1 MRLEVF
7 PAQIVAPQGHPAF
20 NDAGE
25 REDDDTD
32 IFVRKVFADRALKD
46 FDVFFGVCRRTNNV
60 GKAGGD
66 DMTRTAE
73 LLNELIEPCLSLS
86 VGAVVCWFL
95 MHL

>member
-46 FDVFFGVCRRTNNV
+46 FDVFFGVCRGRKLNRFTHF
-60 GKAGGD
+60 
-66 DMTRTAE
+66 TARVKRG
-73 LLNELIEPCLSLS
+73 NKRFCPTGIDCYYHISS
-86 VGAVVCWFL
+86 VA
-95 MHL
+95 